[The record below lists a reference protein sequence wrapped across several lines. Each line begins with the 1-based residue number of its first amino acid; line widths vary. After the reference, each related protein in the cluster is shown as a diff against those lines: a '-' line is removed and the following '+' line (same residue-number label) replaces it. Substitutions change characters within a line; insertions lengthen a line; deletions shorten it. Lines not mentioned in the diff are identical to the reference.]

1 MDRSTRR
8 GGFTLIEL
16 LVVIAVIGILVAL
29 LLPAVQKVR
38 DAANRTKC
46 ANNMKQM
53 GLALH
58 NFHDTNGSF
67 PPGVQN
73 PNEAPSVPGHPVGYH
88 PFWSWMALMMP
99 YYEQDNLYRLADNWA
114 HYGPGNNSDL
124 HWWPWGE
131 NNAPPPNPALA
142 TLVPI
147 WTCPADNRTLQ
158 ITYLSEYNFDIAL
171 TAYLGVDGI
180 SGQDGNTFGKGEGIK
195 NGILYGY
202 GLGVKPDQP
211 RSVRMS
217 DVTDG
222 LSNTLMVGERPPD
235 QDLIYGWWF
244 AGAGFDGQV
253 APKTGSGT
261 GDVVLGADE
270 EKYYAAIVQLYP
282 DANCPTIPK
291 VGLQAGTITSAC
303 DYAHFW
309 SLHAGGAN
317 FVLGDGSVRFL
328 SYSLAPA
335 TFQALCTR
343 NAGEPISGDF

>member
-1 MDRSTRR
+1 
-8 GGFTLIEL
+8 LIEL

-58 NFHDTNGSF
+58 NFHDVNGTF
-67 PPGVQN
+67 PQGLQN
-73 PNEAPSVPGHPVGYH
+73 PNEAPKIPGRPVGYH
-88 PFWSWMALMMP
+88 PFWSWMAVLMP

-114 HYGPGNNSDL
+114 HTGPGNNSDL
-124 HWWPWGE
+124 HWWPWGL
-131 NNAPPPNPALA
+131 NDAPPPNPALA

-147 WTCPADNRTLQ
+147 WTCPADSRTLQ
-158 ITYLSEYNFDIAL
+158 ITYLSEFNFDIAL
-171 TAYLGVDGI
+171 TAYLGVDGLN
-180 SGQDGNTFGKGEGIK
+180 GQDPVLNNNSGAK
-195 NGILYGY
+195 NGIFYGY
-202 GLGVKPDQP
+202 GLNVKLDQP
-211 RSVRMS
+211 RSVRMA

-244 AGAGFDGQV
+244 AGAGFDGSG
-253 APKTGSGT
+253 KNGTGSGT

-270 EKYYAAIVQLYP
+270 EKYYNWIATHYP
-282 DANCPTIPK
+282 ESNCPKMPPK

-317 FVLGDGSVRFL
+317 FVLGDGSVKFL
-328 SYSLAPA
+328 PYSLDPG
-335 TFQALCTR
+335 TFAALCTR
-343 NAGEPISGDF
+343 NGGEPISGDF